1 MSLKKVEQVKADK
14 GFKVLDLIIYA
25 AIAAIVAALFIVL
38 FATRD
43 KNPLQGIRIRVEN
56 RVVFECNFE
65 DGSYGALT
73 DDGTITFKE
82 PENGEMLIVTV
93 HTESGYN
100 VVQID
105 FERRI
110 VRVIEADCR
119 RNDCIHSTLNPTAQ
133 IRDNNSMIYCSPHAV
148 MIEPLEYVPNFDT
161 PDFKV

>member
-25 AIAAIVAALFIVL
+25 AIAAIVAALIIVL
-38 FATRD
+38 AVTRD

-56 RVVFECNFE
+56 RVVFECNFDE
-65 DGSYGALT
+65 GTYGALT
-73 DDGTITFKE
+73 DDGTITYEE
-82 PENGEMLIVTV
+82 PKNGEILIVTV

-100 VVQID
+100 VVRID
-105 FERRI
+105 LEQRI
-110 VRVIEADCR
+110 VRVTDADCR
-119 RNDCIHSTLNPTAQ
+119 RNDCIYSTLNPTAQ
-133 IRDNNSMIYCSPHAV
+133 IKDNNSMIYCLPHAV